1 MGSACQ
7 TCVSDLEQR
16 HEVIH
21 DLQSRTPQATTP
33 KPSPKAG
40 NIDPDRQKFF
50 AQTLKSEPDLQEEE
64 GGLDAI
70 LAMARVKALMRGWI

>member
-1 MGSACQ
+1 MGSACT
-7 TCVSDLEQR
+7 TCVSDLDQR

-21 DLQSRTPQATTP
+21 DLQSRTPQHTTP

-40 NIDPDRQKFF
+40 NGDPDRQKFF
-50 AQTLKSEPDLQEEE
+50 AQTLKSEPDLPEEQ
-64 GGLDAI
+64 GIDAI